1 MTPFRATLGA
11 DVSELIDFRRGFGLW
26 LHEGEVSDDLAAELV
41 LAAHEAVAN
50 AVQHSDSTDEIKV
63 RASIG
68 ADGITIDV
76 TDRGRWTTPDGRIED
91 NRRGLELIRGL
102 TDQVLLCLDESGT
115 TLKMRHSL
123 EPPARMPAPS

>member
-1 MTPFRATLGA
+1 MTPFAATLVA
-11 DVSELIDFRRGFGLW
+11 DVSELVDFRRGFGSW
-26 LHEGEVSDDLAAELV
+26 LHEGHVSDELAAELV

-50 AVQHSDSTDEIKV
+50 AVQHSEGSDEIRV

-68 ADGITIDV
+68 TDGITIDV

-102 TDQVLLCLDESGT
+102 TDTVLLCLDESGT
-115 TLKMRHSL
+115 TVKMRHSL
-123 EPPARMPAPS
+123 AAPKPLAAAP